1 MRRTGKI
8 LTLLVLTG
16 FALRGSTSFAEHA
29 QVTVFVYDDAQVPS
43 DTLSRAEQ
51 QAAKIFWRAGLDV
64 IWLNCAPIN
73 AGPGTGTNK
82 EIEGPGRLVLRI
94 IPVAASSTSD
104 TAFGVAFLAANGTG
118 RYGDVFWERAQELH
132 ARWNVD
138 LGGILGSVMAH
149 EMGHLLLGSNAHAM
163 SGIMRAHWESGEL
176 RRIAMGTLFF
186 LPEQAKRMRMKMGES
201 RVYPVSSGRPRA
213 SQGSSRELAADAF
226 PPTRGFAAQDQ

>member
-1 MRRTGKI
+1 
-8 LTLLVLTG
+8 LL
-16 FALRGSTSFAEHA
+16 GSTSFAEHA

-64 IWLNCAPIN
+64 IWLNRARIN
-73 AGPGTGTNK
+73 AGPDTVANK
-82 EIEGPGRLVLRI
+82 EIEGTGRLVLRI

-118 RYGDVFWERAQELH
+118 RYGDVFWERAEELH
-132 ARWNVD
+132 AKWNVD

-149 EMGHLLLGSNAHAM
+149 EMGHLLLGSNAHAI

-186 LPEQAKRMRMKMGES
+186 LPEQAKRMHMKMGVS
-201 RVYPVSSGRPRA
+201 RAYPVSAGARGLA
-213 SQGSSRELAADAF
+213 RE
-226 PPTRGFAAQDQ
+226 